1 MRAVE
6 VMGEIDTQHQIQAR
20 VPESLP
26 PGPVRLLVLILE
38 EEDTGMAE
46 QARQDT
52 DALTV
57 AMNAVCAEV
66 DTALDPAWA
75 GAARR
80 ALERNSW

>member
-26 PGPVRLLVLILE
+26 PGPVRVLVLIPE

-46 QARQDT
+46 PARQDT
-52 DALTV
+52 DALTA

-80 ALERNSW
+80 ALERNAW

>member
-1 MRAVE
+1 MRAIE

-26 PGPVRLLVLILE
+26 PGPVRVLVLIPE

-52 DALTV
+52 DALTA
-57 AMNAVCAEV
+57 AMNAVCASV
-66 DTALDPAWA
+66 F
-75 GAARR
+75 
-80 ALERNSW
+80 